1 MKMHDS
7 DKWSAI
13 GRGSGVGIMVL
24 SSDGTVLYENAAAHH
39 FLEHLQKDK
48 PQPGANMPHEGLP
61 VFVAEL
67 FYEMLASLK
76 MRMIHPVQKQLQK
89 TRWAAGKPPV
99 LMQAFGL
106 PDQAT
111 HRLRVVIT
119 MRGTVCA
126 QETAPSEVRDRLLQA

>member
-1 MKMHDS
+1 MHDS
-7 DKWSAI
+7 DKWSAN
-13 GRGSGVGIMVL
+13 GSGSGVGIMVL
-24 SSDGTVLYENAAAHH
+24 SSEGTVLYENSAAHH
-39 FLEHLQKDK
+39 FLEHLRKT
-48 PQPGANMPHEGLP
+48 QPGANMPNEGLP

-89 TRWAAGKPPV
+89 TRWAAGQPPV

-106 PDQAT
+106 PDQTT

-119 MRGTVCA
+119 MRGIMCA
-126 QETAPSEVRDRLLQA
+126 QETPPKEVRDRLLQA

>member
-1 MKMHDS
+1 MEMHDS
-7 DKWSAI
+7 DKWSAN
-13 GRGSGVGIMVL
+13 GSGSGVGIMVL
-24 SSDGTVLYENAAAHH
+24 SSEGTVLYENAAAHH
-39 FLEHLQKDK
+39 FLEHLRKDK
-48 PQPGANMPHEGLP
+48 SQAVANVSNEGLP

-89 TRWAAGKPPV
+89 TRWAAGQPPV

-106 PDQAT
+106 PDQAA

-119 MRGTVCA
+119 MRGTTCA
-126 QETAPSEVRDRLLQA
+126 QETRPSEVRDRLLQA